1 MIKNN
6 SSIDVADTDN
16 SKITIEN
23 IKESR
28 RSKSNYYLDIAEA
41 VSKRSTC
48 LRRKFGAVIVKDDEI
63 ISTGYNGFPRNIEDT
78 EERLN
83 NRELK
88 YKFILHA
95 EMNCI
100 LNALYNGRSVK
111 DCILF
116 VHGLPPCSECT
127 KSIIQAGIKKVIT
140 DSKATDNWKESL
152 KLSLEMLKE
161 ANVEIE
167 FI

>member
-1 MIKNN
+1 MH
-6 SSIDVADTDN
+6 SDVILERLFKMLDTKWKKRFLKL
-16 SKITIEN
+16 SKEISTW
-23 IKESR
+23 
-28 RSKSNYYLDIAEA
+28 SKDP
-41 VSKRSTC
+41 ST
-48 LRRKFGAVIVKDDEI
+48 KVGALIISEDRNI
-63 ISTGYNGFPRNIEDT
+63 ISTGYNGFPRGIEDT

-127 KSIIQAGIKKVIT
+127 KSIIQAGMKKVIT

>member
-1 MIKNN
+1 MILERLFKML
-6 SSIDVADTDN
+6 DTKWKKRFLKL
-16 SKITIEN
+16 SKE
-23 IKESR
+23 
-28 RSKSNYYLDIAEA
+28 IAEW
-41 VSKRSTC
+41 SKDPST
-48 LRRKFGAVIVKDDEI
+48 KVGALIISEDRNI
-63 ISTGYNGFPRNIEDT
+63 ISTGYNGFPRGIEDSPD
-78 EERLN
+78 RLN

-100 LNALYNGRSVK
+100 MNALYNGRSVK

-140 DSKATDNWKESL
+140 DSKATNNWKEST

>member
-1 MIKNN
+1 MH
-6 SSIDVADTDN
+6 SDVILERLFKMLDTKWKKRFLKL
-16 SKITIEN
+16 SKE
-23 IKESR
+23 
-28 RSKSNYYLDIAEA
+28 IAEW
-41 VSKRSTC
+41 SKDPST
-48 LRRKFGAVIVKDDEI
+48 KVGALIISEDRNI
-63 ISTGYNGFPRNIEDT
+63 ISTGYNGFPRGIEDT

-100 LNALYNGRSVK
+100 MNALYNGRSVK

-140 DSKATDNWKESL
+140 DSKASENWKESS

>member
-1 MIKNN
+1 MILERLFKML
-6 SSIDVADTDN
+6 DTKWKKRFLKL
-16 SKITIEN
+16 SKE
-23 IKESR
+23 
-28 RSKSNYYLDIAEA
+28 IAEW
-41 VSKRSTC
+41 SKDPST
-48 LRRKFGAVIVKDDEI
+48 KVGALIISEDKNI
-63 ISTGYNGFPRNIEDT
+63 ISTGYNGFPRDIEDT

>member
-1 MIKNN
+1 MHSDVILERLFKMLDDKWKKRFLKLSKEISTWSKDPSTKVGALIISEDKN
-6 SSIDVADTDN
+6 
-16 SKITIEN
+16 
-23 IKESR
+23 
-28 RSKSNYYLDIAEA
+28 
-41 VSKRSTC
+41 
-48 LRRKFGAVIVKDDEI
+48 I
-63 ISTGYNGFPRNIEDT
+63 ISTGYNGFPRDIEDT

-83 NRELK
+83 NRETK

>member
-1 MIKNN
+1 MH
-6 SSIDVADTDN
+6 SDVILERLFKMLDTKWKKRFLKL
-16 SKITIEN
+16 SKE
-23 IKESR
+23 
-28 RSKSNYYLDIAEA
+28 IAEW
-41 VSKRSTC
+41 SKDPST
-48 LRRKFGAVIVKDDEI
+48 KVGALIISEDRNI
-63 ISTGYNGFPRNIEDT
+63 ISTGYNGFPRGIEDSS
-78 EERLN
+78 ERLN
-83 NRELK
+83 SRETK

-100 LNALYNGRSVK
+100 MNALYNGRSVK

-140 DSKATDNWKESL
+140 DSKATDNWKESS

>member
-1 MIKNN
+1 MHSGMILERLFKML
-6 SSIDVADTDN
+6 DTKWKKRFLKL
-16 SKITIEN
+16 SKEISTW
-23 IKESR
+23 
-28 RSKSNYYLDIAEA
+28 SKDP
-41 VSKRSTC
+41 ST
-48 LRRKFGAVIVKDDEI
+48 KVGALIISEDRNI

>member
-1 MIKNN
+1 MH
-6 SSIDVADTDN
+6 SDVILERLFKMLDDKWKKRFLKL
-16 SKITIEN
+16 SKEISTW
-23 IKESR
+23 
-28 RSKSNYYLDIAEA
+28 SKDP
-41 VSKRSTC
+41 ST
-48 LRRKFGAVIVKDDEI
+48 KVGALIISEDRNI
-63 ISTGYNGFPRNIEDT
+63 ISTGYNGFPRGIEDT

-127 KSIIQAGIKKVIT
+127 KSIIQAGIQNVIT

>member
-1 MIKNN
+1 MCSGVILERLFKML
-6 SSIDVADTDN
+6 DTKWKKRFLKL
-16 SKITIEN
+16 SKE
-23 IKESR
+23 
-28 RSKSNYYLDIAEA
+28 IAEW
-41 VSKRSTC
+41 SKDPST
-48 LRRKFGAVIVKDDEI
+48 KVGALIISEDRNI
-63 ISTGYNGFPRNIEDT
+63 ISTGYNGFPRGIEDT

-100 LNALYNGRSVK
+100 MNALYNGRSVK

-140 DSKATDNWKESL
+140 DSKPTDNWKESS

-161 ANVEIE
+161 ANVVID
-167 FI
+167 FV

>member
-1 MIKNN
+1 MH
-6 SSIDVADTDN
+6 SDVILERLFKMLDTKWKKRFLKL
-16 SKITIEN
+16 SKE
-23 IKESR
+23 
-28 RSKSNYYLDIAEA
+28 IAEW
-41 VSKRSTC
+41 SKDPST
-48 LRRKFGAVIVKDDEI
+48 KVGALIISEDRNI
-63 ISTGYNGFPRNIEDT
+63 ISTGYNGFPRGIADSP
-78 EERLN
+78 ERLN
-83 NRELK
+83 NRETK

-100 LNALYNGRSVK
+100 MNALYNGRSVK

-140 DSKATDNWKESL
+140 DSKATDNWKESS

>member
-1 MIKNN
+1 MHSGVILERLFKML
-6 SSIDVADTDN
+6 DTKWKKRFLKL
-16 SKITIEN
+16 SKEISTW
-23 IKESR
+23 
-28 RSKSNYYLDIAEA
+28 SKDP
-41 VSKRSTC
+41 ST
-48 LRRKFGAVIVKDDEI
+48 KVGALIISEDRNI

-83 NRELK
+83 NRETK

-152 KLSLEMLKE
+152 KLSLEMLKK

>member
-1 MIKNN
+1 MNC
-6 SSIDVADTDN
+6 
-16 SKITIEN
+16 
-23 IKESR
+23 
-28 RSKSNYYLDIAEA
+28 YWL
-41 VSKRSTC
+41 KRSITSIC
-48 LRRKFGAVIVKDDEI
+48 
-63 ISTGYNGFPRNIEDT
+63 
-78 EERLN
+78 
-83 NRELK
+83 NR
-88 YKFILHA
+88 
-95 EMNCI
+95 
-100 LNALYNGRSVK
+100 RSVK

>member
-1 MIKNN
+1 MILERLFKMLDTKWKKRFLKLSKEISEWSKDPSTKVGALIISEDKN
-6 SSIDVADTDN
+6 
-16 SKITIEN
+16 
-23 IKESR
+23 
-28 RSKSNYYLDIAEA
+28 
-41 VSKRSTC
+41 
-48 LRRKFGAVIVKDDEI
+48 I
-63 ISTGYNGFPRNIEDT
+63 ISTGYNGFPRGISDT

>member
-1 MIKNN
+1 MHSGVILERLFKML
-6 SSIDVADTDN
+6 DTKWKKRFLKL
-16 SKITIEN
+16 SKEISTW
-23 IKESR
+23 
-28 RSKSNYYLDIAEA
+28 SKDP
-41 VSKRSTC
+41 ST
-48 LRRKFGAVIVKDDEI
+48 KVGALIISEDRNI
-63 ISTGYNGFPRNIEDT
+63 ISTGYNGFPRDIEDT

-83 NRELK
+83 NRETK

-127 KSIIQAGIKKVIT
+127 KSIIQAGVKKVIT

>member
-1 MIKNN
+1 MHSGVILERLFKMLDTKWKKRFLKLSKEISTWSKDPSTKVGALIISEDKN
-6 SSIDVADTDN
+6 
-16 SKITIEN
+16 
-23 IKESR
+23 
-28 RSKSNYYLDIAEA
+28 
-41 VSKRSTC
+41 
-48 LRRKFGAVIVKDDEI
+48 I
-63 ISTGYNGFPRNIEDT
+63 ISTGYNGFPRDIEDT

-88 YKFILHA
+88 YKFVLHA

>member
-1 MIKNN
+1 MH
-6 SSIDVADTDN
+6 SDVILERLFKMLDTKWKKRFLKL
-16 SKITIEN
+16 SKEISTW
-23 IKESR
+23 
-28 RSKSNYYLDIAEA
+28 SKDP
-41 VSKRSTC
+41 ST
-48 LRRKFGAVIVKDDEI
+48 KVGALIISEDRNI
-63 ISTGYNGFPRNIEDT
+63 ISTGYNGFPRDIEDT

-83 NRELK
+83 NRETK

>member
-1 MIKNN
+1 MH
-6 SSIDVADTDN
+6 SDVILERLFKMLDTKWKKRFLKL
-16 SKITIEN
+16 SKEISTW
-23 IKESR
+23 
-28 RSKSNYYLDIAEA
+28 SKDP
-41 VSKRSTC
+41 ST
-48 LRRKFGAVIVKDDEI
+48 KVGALIISEDRNI

-161 ANVEIE
+161 ANVDIE

>member
-1 MIKNN
+1 MH
-6 SSIDVADTDN
+6 SDVILERLFKMLDTKWKKRFLKL
-16 SKITIEN
+16 SKEISTW
-23 IKESR
+23 
-28 RSKSNYYLDIAEA
+28 SKDP
-41 VSKRSTC
+41 ST
-48 LRRKFGAVIVKDDEI
+48 KVGALIISEDRNI
-63 ISTGYNGFPRNIEDT
+63 ISTGYNGFPRGIEDT

-100 LNALYNGRSVK
+100 LNALYNGRSVT
-111 DCILF
+111 DRILF

-127 KSIIQAGIKKVIT
+127 KSIIQSGIKKVIT

>member
-1 MIKNN
+1 MCSGVILERLFKML
-6 SSIDVADTDN
+6 DTKWKKRFLKL
-16 SKITIEN
+16 SKE
-23 IKESR
+23 
-28 RSKSNYYLDIAEA
+28 IAEW
-41 VSKRSTC
+41 SKDPST
-48 LRRKFGAVIVKDDEI
+48 KVGALIISEDRNI
-63 ISTGYNGFPRNIEDT
+63 ISTGYNGFPRGIEDT

-100 LNALYNGRSVK
+100 MNALYNGRSVK

-140 DSKATDNWKESL
+140 DSKATDNWKESS

-167 FI
+167 FV

>member
-1 MIKNN
+1 MHSDVILERLFKMLDTKWKKRFLKLSKEISTWSKDPSTKVGALIISEDKN
-6 SSIDVADTDN
+6 
-16 SKITIEN
+16 
-23 IKESR
+23 
-28 RSKSNYYLDIAEA
+28 
-41 VSKRSTC
+41 
-48 LRRKFGAVIVKDDEI
+48 I
-63 ISTGYNGFPRNIEDT
+63 ISTGYNGFPRDIEDT

-83 NRELK
+83 NRETK

-127 KSIIQAGIKKVIT
+127 KSIIQSGIKKVIT
-140 DSKATDNWKESL
+140 DSKATENWKESL

>member
-1 MIKNN
+1 MH
-6 SSIDVADTDN
+6 SDVILERLFKMLDTN
-16 SKITIEN
+16 WKKRFLKLSKEISTW
-23 IKESR
+23 
-28 RSKSNYYLDIAEA
+28 SKDP
-41 VSKRSTC
+41 ST
-48 LRRKFGAVIVKDDEI
+48 KVGALIISEDRNI

-88 YKFILHA
+88 YKFVLHA

>member
-1 MIKNN
+1 MH
-6 SSIDVADTDN
+6 SDVILERLFKMLDTKWKKRFLKL
-16 SKITIEN
+16 SKE
-23 IKESR
+23 
-28 RSKSNYYLDIAEA
+28 IAEW
-41 VSKRSTC
+41 SKDPST
-48 LRRKFGAVIVKDDEI
+48 KVGALIISEDRNIV
-63 ISTGYNGFPRNIEDT
+63 STGYNGFPRGIEDT

-100 LNALYNGRSVK
+100 MNALYNGRSVK

-140 DSKATDNWKESL
+140 DSKATDNWKESS

-167 FI
+167 FV

>member
-1 MIKNN
+1 MHSGMILERLFKMLDTKWKKRFLKLSKEISTWSKDPSTKVGALIISEDKN
-6 SSIDVADTDN
+6 
-16 SKITIEN
+16 
-23 IKESR
+23 
-28 RSKSNYYLDIAEA
+28 
-41 VSKRSTC
+41 
-48 LRRKFGAVIVKDDEI
+48 I
-63 ISTGYNGFPRNIEDT
+63 ISTGYNGFPRDIEDT

-88 YKFILHA
+88 YKFVLHA

>member
-1 MIKNN
+1 MH
-6 SSIDVADTDN
+6 SDVILERLFKMLDDKWKKRFLKL
-16 SKITIEN
+16 SKEISTW
-23 IKESR
+23 
-28 RSKSNYYLDIAEA
+28 SKDP
-41 VSKRSTC
+41 ST
-48 LRRKFGAVIVKDDEI
+48 KVGALIISEDRNI
-63 ISTGYNGFPRNIEDT
+63 ISTGYNGFPRGIEDT

-83 NRELK
+83 NRETK

>member
-1 MIKNN
+1 MH
-6 SSIDVADTDN
+6 SDVILERLFKMLDDKWKKRFLKL
-16 SKITIEN
+16 SKEISTW
-23 IKESR
+23 
-28 RSKSNYYLDIAEA
+28 SKDP
-41 VSKRSTC
+41 ST
-48 LRRKFGAVIVKDDEI
+48 KVGALIISEDRNI
-63 ISTGYNGFPRNIEDT
+63 ISTGYNGFPRGISDT

>member
-1 MIKNN
+1 MILERLFKML
-6 SSIDVADTDN
+6 DTKWKKRFLKL
-16 SKITIEN
+16 SKEISEW
-23 IKESR
+23 
-28 RSKSNYYLDIAEA
+28 SKDP
-41 VSKRSTC
+41 ST
-48 LRRKFGAVIVKDDEI
+48 KVGALIISEDRNI
-63 ISTGYNGFPRNIEDT
+63 ISTGYNGFPRGIEDT

-88 YKFILHA
+88 YQFILHA
-95 EMNCI
+95 EMKCI

>member
-1 MIKNN
+1 MLN
-6 SSIDVADTDN
+6 SEWKKRFLKL
-16 SKITIEN
+16 SKEISTW
-23 IKESR
+23 
-28 RSKSNYYLDIAEA
+28 SKDP
-41 VSKRSTC
+41 ST
-48 LRRKFGAVIVKDDEI
+48 KVGAVIITKDRNI
-63 ISTGYNGFPRNIEDT
+63 VSTGYNGFPKGIEDS

-83 NRELK
+83 DRETK

-100 LNALYNGRSVK
+100 MNALYNGRSVR

-127 KSIIQAGIKKVIT
+127 KSIIQAGIKKIIT
-140 DSKATDNWKESL
+140 DSKPTGKWIEST
-152 KLSLEMLKE
+152 KLSLEMLRE

>member
-1 MIKNN
+1 MH
-6 SSIDVADTDN
+6 SDVILERLFKMLDTKWKKRFLKL
-16 SKITIEN
+16 SKEISTW
-23 IKESR
+23 
-28 RSKSNYYLDIAEA
+28 SKDP
-41 VSKRSTC
+41 ST
-48 LRRKFGAVIVKDDEI
+48 KVGALIISEDRNI
-63 ISTGYNGFPRNIEDT
+63 ISTGYNGFPRDIEDT

-88 YKFILHA
+88 YKFVLHA

>member
-1 MIKNN
+1 MHSGMILERLFKMLDTKWKKRFLKLSKEISEWSKDPSTKVGALIISEDKN
-6 SSIDVADTDN
+6 
-16 SKITIEN
+16 
-23 IKESR
+23 
-28 RSKSNYYLDIAEA
+28 
-41 VSKRSTC
+41 
-48 LRRKFGAVIVKDDEI
+48 I
-63 ISTGYNGFPRNIEDT
+63 ISTGYNGFPRGISDT

>member
-1 MIKNN
+1 MH
-6 SSIDVADTDN
+6 SDVILERLFKMLDTKWKKRFLKL
-16 SKITIEN
+16 SKEISTW
-23 IKESR
+23 
-28 RSKSNYYLDIAEA
+28 SKDP
-41 VSKRSTC
+41 ST
-48 LRRKFGAVIVKDDEI
+48 KVGALIISEDRNI
-63 ISTGYNGFPRNIEDT
+63 ISTGYNGFPRGIEDT

-88 YKFILHA
+88 YKFVLHA

>member
-1 MIKNN
+1 MHSGMILERLFKMLDTKWKKRFLKLSKEISEWSKDPSTKVGALIISEDKN
-6 SSIDVADTDN
+6 
-16 SKITIEN
+16 
-23 IKESR
+23 
-28 RSKSNYYLDIAEA
+28 
-41 VSKRSTC
+41 
-48 LRRKFGAVIVKDDEI
+48 I
-63 ISTGYNGFPRNIEDT
+63 ISTGYNGFPRDIEDT

-88 YKFILHA
+88 YKFVLHA

>member
-1 MIKNN
+1 ML
-6 SSIDVADTDN
+6 DTKWKKRFLKL
-16 SKITIEN
+16 SKE
-23 IKESR
+23 
-28 RSKSNYYLDIAEA
+28 IAEW
-41 VSKRSTC
+41 SKDPST
-48 LRRKFGAVIVKDDEI
+48 KVGALII
-63 ISTGYNGFPRNIEDT
+63 ISTGYNGFPRGIEDT

-100 LNALYNGRSVK
+100 MNALYNGRSVK

-140 DSKATDNWKESL
+140 DSKATDNWKESS

>member
-1 MIKNN
+1 MILERLFKML
-6 SSIDVADTDN
+6 DTKWKKRFLKL
-16 SKITIEN
+16 SKEISTW
-23 IKESR
+23 
-28 RSKSNYYLDIAEA
+28 SKDP
-41 VSKRSTC
+41 ST
-48 LRRKFGAVIVKDDEI
+48 KVGALIISEDKHI
-63 ISTGYNGFPRNIEDT
+63 ISTGYNGFPRDIEDT

>member
-1 MIKNN
+1 MHSGVILERLFKMLDDKWKKRFLKLSKEISTWSKDPSTKVGALIISEDKN
-6 SSIDVADTDN
+6 
-16 SKITIEN
+16 
-23 IKESR
+23 
-28 RSKSNYYLDIAEA
+28 
-41 VSKRSTC
+41 
-48 LRRKFGAVIVKDDEI
+48 I
-63 ISTGYNGFPRNIEDT
+63 ISTGYNGFPRDIEDT

-83 NRELK
+83 NRETK

>member
-1 MIKNN
+1 MH
-6 SSIDVADTDN
+6 SDVILERLFKMLDTKWKKRFLKL
-16 SKITIEN
+16 SKEISTW
-23 IKESR
+23 
-28 RSKSNYYLDIAEA
+28 SKDP
-41 VSKRSTC
+41 ST
-48 LRRKFGAVIVKDDEI
+48 KVGALIISEDRNI
-63 ISTGYNGFPRNIEDT
+63 ISTGYNGFPRGIEDT

-83 NRELK
+83 NRETK

>member
-1 MIKNN
+1 MILERLFKML
-6 SSIDVADTDN
+6 DTKWKKRFLKL
-16 SKITIEN
+16 SKEISTW
-23 IKESR
+23 
-28 RSKSNYYLDIAEA
+28 SKDP
-41 VSKRSTC
+41 STQV
-48 LRRKFGAVIVKDDEI
+48 GAFIISEDRNI

-83 NRELK
+83 NRETK